1 MFQSIDIVEAAT
13 INHGA
18 DRNPRNYCMATLLW
32 WTPLQWRWRPMPMV
46 RNLGMSLNQ
55 KKRGIEMELKVG
67 MKVSFG
73 RPNGEKTIGIVKK
86 VNQKTVK
93 IEQTEIRGRQKT
105 HRIGTVWNV
114 AKSPNL
120 ITIIERRFA
129 QSQKRTD
136 AQIINDLQR
145 VECRLSP
152 ENLSCDGELSRT
164 QVRQRYN
171 RLMSEKKALINELGR
186 EPTFDELWD

>member
-1 MFQSIDIVEAAT
+1 
-13 INHGA
+13 
-18 DRNPRNYCMATLLW
+18 
-32 WTPLQWRWRPMPMV
+32 
-46 RNLGMSLNQ
+46 
-55 KKRGIEMELKVG
+55 

-86 VNQKTVK
+86 VNAKSVK

-105 HRIGTVWNV
+105 HAIGTVWTV
-114 AKSPNL
+114 GKSAKL
-120 ITIIERRFA
+120 ITIIPDGAVFPATRRFA
-129 QSQKRTD
+129 MPSKRSD
-136 AQIINDLQR
+136 AQIINELQR

-164 QVRQRYN
+164 EVRRRYN
-171 RLMSEKKALINELGR
+171 RLMSEKKALIAELGR